1 MTATKPTTNA
11 IARAFAAAASENR
24 AALMPYL
31 TAGYPTVE
39 RFSQLLDAIAEAGA
53 DLVEVGIPFSDP
65 LADGATVQ
73 HTNQVALEQGMTL
86 QKAFDLIRDFRQRGG
101 SIPIVFMGYA
111 NPFFQYGLER
121 LADEAVAAGVDGF
134 IIPDLPLEESEEFAS
149 PLRRRDRDL
158 VFFVSPTSTDQR
170 IADAAARASGFM
182 YCVSLLGVTG
192 ARDRLWEG
200 LPGYMERVRQLTDLP
215 LVIGFGISTAD
226 HVREASALADGV
238 IVASAMLNKIDAAPV
253 TEQVD
258 IARAFVA
265 SMKPA
270 TYRNRDQD

>member
-192 ARDRLWEG
+192 ARDHLWEG

-238 IVASAMLNKIDAAPV
+238 IVASAMLNKIDAAPE

-258 IARAFVA
+258 VARAFVA